1 MIISQFSVI
10 IDSVVFKILKR
21 ETTVRESAG
30 RKKRT
35 HGRRRTA
42 LETAKK
48 NKKKKRK
55 ASYYY
60 ELTISN
66 DPKSSVRSRRYTH
79 VMLRIYQVL
88 ISLLVLFIIGFVGYV
103 NYDSSVA
110 KQREIALTQTV
121 EQLQAENAT
130 LAAGNEELNEKISIL
145 SETVNQKIEVVA
157 QIEEKSLPTGFPL
170 SGSAELEEKNEELS
184 IDGETVSRPLIEFKA
199 ADGTYVIA
207 SGDGTVSVVA
217 EESAYG
223 WEVRIDHGN
232 GYVTVYRTN
241 TEPKVKV
248 GDEIPRGGLI
258 FEIEKPDGEDVG
270 KVAYQIIY
278 NDEYIAPTEML
289 KIEG

>member
-1 MIISQFSVI
+1 M
-10 IDSVVFKILKR
+10 
-21 ETTVRESAG
+21 ES
-30 RKKRT
+30 
-35 HGRRRTA
+35 
-42 LETAKK
+42 AKK

-66 DPKSSVRSRRYTH
+66 DPKSSVKSRRYTH

-88 ISLLVLFIIGFVGYV
+88 ISLLVLFIICFVGYV

-110 KQREIALTQTV
+110 KQREVALKQSV

-130 LAAGNEELNEKISIL
+130 LAAGNEELSEKITIL
-145 SETVNQKIEVVA
+145 SETVNQKTEVVA

-170 SGSAELEEKNEELS
+170 SGSAELEEKTEEVNVG
-184 IDGETVSRPLIEFKA
+184 GEVITRPMIEFSA
-199 ADGTYVIA
+199 SDGTYVIA

-217 EESAYG
+217 EESTYG

-241 TEPKVKV
+241 TEPKVKQ

-278 NDEYIAPTEML
+278 NEDYIAPTEML